1 MLQIVGIIFLSIFKA
16 NLTESSD
23 LEVCTHRFIQN
34 RSCFS
39 SKTEPSDQCYLQ
51 IHLSIT
57 CRYNWNSVFSLTSN
71 NSTRKKKAKGYVD
84 GVETWIS
91 RLNILLPVT
100 VFSDVYKNVVIR
112 IRKIASS
119 ILH

>member
-1 MLQIVGIIFLSIFKA
+1 VLQIVGIIFLSIFKA

-39 SKTEPSDQCYLQ
+39 SKTEPSDQWYLQ

-71 NSTRKKKAKGYVD
+71 NSTRKKGPRGYVD
-84 GVETWIS
+84 GVGTWIS

-100 VFSDVYKNVVIR
+100 VFSDVYKAIR